1 MLGTI
6 GELLILI
13 SFVASG
19 LAGIAFFR
27 VAQEANDPVNW
38 LRVGRLSWATMAG
51 AMTAAFGILI
61 YLIATHQFQYAYVYQ
76 NSSVDL
82 PARYLFSSAWAGQE
96 GSFMLWILFSS
107 LLGLALIKWIDRR
120 YEAPVLSIIAFC
132 QVFLISMIVGLKFGA
147 LPIGSSPFH
156 TLAEAFPEAP
166 VFQSNPNFVP
176 ADGTGLNDLLQ
187 NPWMVIHP
195 PTLFVGFTLMIV
207 PFAMAITALWRR
219 QYTEWVRPALPW
231 TVLAVAILGVGIS
244 MGGYWAYVTLSFG
257 GYWAWDPV
265 ENSSFVPWLTGVAAI
280 HAMLIQRRSGL
291 GHKSALFLS
300 ILSFMLVVY
309 STFLTRSGI
318 LGNVSVHSFVDL
330 GLHNQL
336 LLWIL
341 SMGVLGFG
349 LFAYRYRELPKPD
362 REPYYL
368 SREFMIFSG
377 AMLLCAIAAVVILG
391 TSAPIFG
398 RIFRDNPA
406 AVPIEFYNKWTLPL
420 SVGFMFLAGLGQLFW
435 WNKMSVESVNKV
447 LLKPIALSVA
457 ATLLILIFTPF
468 VEKTV
473 NLAPEP
479 VTMVEAS
486 IGGFW
491 GMYGQGLL
499 MLLLLF
505 VSFFALFG
513 NGIVL
518 WRVGR
523 GNLRM
528 AGGAMA
534 HVGLALSLLGIIAS
548 GGFSNPLAPPEPGRE
563 NFIAE
568 RDKPTVVEGYTVTY
582 AGQETT
588 DQGRPRYVLNFED
601 QQGRAFTVKPVVYK
615 SNKDQWIQ
623 HPDLKM
629 YMEKDIFVAV
639 SPSVMFEEQGVSN
652 DEFSIQRGQPTLIGT
667 DNQFQVL
674 FKSFDADPSAM
685 LTDASDTLRVG
696 AVLDVTN
703 AATGETRE
711 LNPVYLLQKSNGQVS
726 FIPAAADDWNLTLTF
741 RRMNVNTGEI
751 VLGVEGIPVMPE
763 DWLVVQAYE
772 KPFINILW
780 IGIIIMTGGFGLA
793 FMRRIQD
800 AKQRPSAPRV

>member
-1 MLGTI
+1 M
-6 GELLILI
+6 
-13 SFVASG
+13 
-19 LAGIAFFR
+19 
-27 VAQEANDPVNW
+27 
-38 LRVGRLSWATMAG
+38 
-51 AMTAAFGILI
+51 
-61 YLIATHQFQYAYVYQ
+61 
-76 NSSVDL
+76 
-82 PARYLFSSAWAGQE
+82 
-96 GSFMLWILFSS
+96 
-107 LLGLALIKWIDRR
+107 
-120 YEAPVLSIIAFC
+120 
-132 QVFLISMIVGLKFGA
+132 
-147 LPIGSSPFH
+147 
-156 TLAEAFPEAP
+156 
-166 VFQSNPNFVP
+166 
-176 ADGTGLNDLLQ
+176 
-187 NPWMVIHP
+187 
-195 PTLFVGFTLMIV
+195 
-207 PFAMAITALWRR
+207 
-219 QYTEWVRPALPW
+219 
-231 TVLAVAILGVGIS
+231 
-244 MGGYWAYVTLSFG
+244 
-257 GYWAWDPV
+257 
-265 ENSSFVPWLTGVAAI
+265 
-280 HAMLIQRRSGL
+280 
-291 GHKSALFLS
+291 
-300 ILSFMLVVY
+300 
-309 STFLTRSGI
+309 
-318 LGNVSVHSFVDL
+318 SVHSFVDL

-349 LFAYRYRELPKPD
+349 LFAYRYRDLPRPD

-377 AMLLCAIAAVVILG
+377 AMLICAIAAVVILG

-435 WNKMSVESVNKV
+435 WNKMSVESVNRV

-468 VEKTV
+468 VQETV
-473 NLAPEP
+473 NLNPEP

-486 IGGFW
+486 VTGFW
-491 GMYGQGLL
+491 SMYGQGLL

-518 WRVGR
+518 WRVAR

-534 HVGLALSLLGIIAS
+534 HVGLALTLLGIIAS
-548 GGFSNPLAPPEPGRE
+548 GAFSNPLAPPEPGRE

-568 RDKPTVVEGYTVTY
+568 RNKPVMVEGYTVTY

-588 DQGRPRYVLNFED
+588 AEGRPRYVLNFED
-601 QQGRAFTVKPVVYK
+601 QQGRSFTVKPVAYK

-639 SPSVMFEEQGVSN
+639 SPSVMFEEQGVRD
-652 DEFSIQRGQPTLIGT
+652 DEFSLQRGQTTAIGT
-667 DNQFQVL
+667 NNEFHVL

-685 LTDASDTLRVG
+685 LSDTSDTLRVG

-703 AATGETRE
+703 TQTGETRE
-711 LNPVYLLQKSNGQVS
+711 LRPVYLLRKSNGQVS
-726 FIPAAADDWNLTLTF
+726 FIPARAEDWNLTLTF
-741 RRMNVNTGEI
+741 QRMNVNTGEI
-751 VLGVEGIPVMPE
+751 VLGVEGVRVMPE

-793 FMRRIQD
+793 FARRMRDTR
-800 AKQRPSAPRV
+800 QRTTRDDI